1 MSAQA
6 AAAFAAEGTE
16 MTGLIEAA
24 QQEISRA
31 GAAISGIA
39 GAFDAA
45 DTAEGERLNAAG
57 DAIDTSTQ

>member
-1 MSAQA
+1 MRVGLA
-6 AAAFAAEGTE
+6 AAVALAV
-16 MTGLIEAA
+16 LLPS
-24 QQEISRA
+24 SRA
-31 GAAISGIA
+31 SAHVPHNDMLA